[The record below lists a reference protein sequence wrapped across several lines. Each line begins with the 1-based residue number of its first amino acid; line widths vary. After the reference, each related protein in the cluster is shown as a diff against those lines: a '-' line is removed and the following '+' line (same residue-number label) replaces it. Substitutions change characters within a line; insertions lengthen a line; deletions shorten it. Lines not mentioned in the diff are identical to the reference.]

1 VRQRD
6 AQTLSPQMRE
16 AIRVAIAS
24 GAPTVLQS
32 RDDGSLVVTRIAS
45 GIASGNASPAPSAPF
60 PAPLTRPAAFA
71 PPRPAARPI
80 ALVR

>member
-1 VRQRD
+1 MRQKD

-45 GIASGNASPAPSAPF
+45 GIASPAPSAPF